1 MHPRMIAAALL
12 LALPAAAACRH
23 DEALSAP
30 NLDTSN
36 GLLQRY
42 VAMGNSITAGFQ
54 SAGIN
59 DSTQRL
65 SYAVIFAR
73 QAGTAFNY
81 PALSLPGCPA
91 PFTVNATQTRLG
103 GTSASACAFR
113 AADPTPST
121 VLNNVAVPGARVV
134 DAWSNFD
141 PSAAPSPLTTFI
153 LGGRSQVQAM
163 QQAQPTFVSV
173 WLGNNDVLGALTNTA
188 NPGNPALVTP
198 QPAFEAAYG
207 AILDSVE
214 ATGARA
220 ALITVADVGVIPY
233 ATQGSVYWCL
243 DNAPACGFPAP
254 AGFPAAT
261 LTVDISCAPLA
272 AVPIAKGDSSL
283 IPWIIGVPKLA
294 AAQAGLPQTIDCTA
308 DTEVVTAAEYKVM
321 RDAVQGYNAYITA
334 QAAARGWALLDVNPA
349 LLAARTNP
357 ALVTNFPNLPTA
369 ASGGNVTFGSYF
381 SLDGVHPSSLA
392 HRVIADSLI
401 SAVNRTYATTIPFAR

>member
-1 MHPRMIAAALL
+1 MHPRTIAAALL
-12 LALPAAAACRH
+12 LALPAAAGCRH
-23 DEALSAP
+23 DETLSAP
-30 NLDTSN
+30 TFESTN

-73 QAGTAFNY
+73 QAGTPFSY

-91 PFTVNATQTRLG
+91 PFTVNTTQTRLG
-103 GTSASACAFR
+103 GTAGSACAFR
-113 AADPTPST
+113 AADRTPST
-121 VLNNVAVPGARVV
+121 ILNNVAVPGASAI
-134 DAWSNFD
+134 DAWSNFE
-141 PSAAPSPLTTFI
+141 PTSAPSPLTTFI
-153 LGGRSQVQAM
+153 LGGRTQVQAM
-163 QQAQPTFVSV
+163 QQAQPTFVSI

-188 NPGNPALVTP
+188 NPGNSALVTP

-207 AILDSVE
+207 AVLDSVE
-214 ATGARA
+214 ATGAKA
-220 ALITVADVGVIPY
+220 ALITVADVTVIPY
-233 ATQGSVYWCL
+233 STAGSVYWCL

-254 AGFPAAT
+254 AAFPAAN
-261 LTVDISCAPLA
+261 LTVALNCAPLA
-272 AVPIAKGDSSL
+272 AVPIAKGDSTL
-283 IPWIIGVPKLA
+283 IPWSVGIPKLA
-294 AAQAGLPQTIDCTA
+294 AAQAGVPQTIDCAT

-334 QAAARGWALLDVNPA
+334 QAAARGWALLDVNPT
-349 LLAARTNP
+349 LGAAKANP
-357 ALVTNFPNLPTA
+357 ALITSFPNLPSA

>member
-1 MHPRMIAAALL
+1 MHPRTIAAALL
-12 LALPAAAACRH
+12 LALPAAAGCRH
-23 DEALSAP
+23 DETLSAP
-30 NLDTSN
+30 NLESTG
-36 GLLQRY
+36 GLLERY

-73 QAGTAFNY
+73 QAGTPFEY

-103 GTSASACAFR
+103 GTTGSACAFR
-113 AADPTPST
+113 IADPTPST
-121 VLNNVAVPGARVV
+121 VLNNVAVPGARAV

-141 PSAAPSPLTTFI
+141 PTSAPSPLTTFI

-188 NPGNPALVTP
+188 NPGNSALVTP
-198 QPAFEAAYG
+198 QPAFQAAYG

-214 ATGARA
+214 ATGAKA
-220 ALITVADVGVIPY
+220 ALITVADVTAIPY
-233 ATQGSVYWCL
+233 STAASVYWCL

-254 AGFPAAT
+254 AGFPTAS
-261 LTVDISCAPLA
+261 LTVALNCAPLA
-272 AVPIAKGDSSL
+272 AVPIAKGDSTL
-283 IPWIIGVPKLA
+283 IPWSVGIPKLA
-294 AAQAGLPQTIDCTA
+294 AAQAGVPQTIDCST

-334 QAAARGWALLDVNPA
+334 QAAARGWALLDVNPT
-349 LLAARTNP
+349 LAAAKANP
-357 ALVTNFPNLPTA
+357 ALITSFPNLPSV

-381 SLDGVHPSSLA
+381 SLDGVHPSALA

-401 SAVNRTYATTIPFAR
+401 SAVNRTYATSIPFAR